1 MSFARPA
8 APFMTIAL
16 ASLALT
22 GAASAAIAQ
31 TPVTPAP
38 APVAAV
44 AAPSPLA
51 QIPGV
56 VVQYYDVS
64 GLTLDAL
71 RASIAAQRP
80 TDPATGQPVPSSS
93 KWAIGTSVRKET
105 TGKACKII
113 GATPTF
119 KAEVV
124 MPRLATVEGVP
135 APVLAEW
142 QRYVTGL
149 EAQQAASL
157 RPIYDRLSE
166 VEKAVLASTCE
177 GAGNAANKA
186 IDEISKAPA
195 EQQIGTVP
203 AG

>member
-1 MSFARPA
+1 
-8 APFMTIAL
+8 MTIAL
-16 ASLALT
+16 AFFALT
-22 GAASAAIAQ
+22 GATAAIAQ
-31 TPVTPAP
+31 TPVTAAP

-56 VVQYYDVS
+56 AVQYYDVS

-71 RASIAAQRP
+71 RASIAGQRP

-93 KWAIGTSVRKET
+93 KWAVGTSVRKQT
-105 TGKACKII
+105 NGKACKIV
-113 GATPTF
+113 GATPSF

-124 MPRLATVEGVP
+124 MPRLTVVEGVP

-142 QRYVTGL
+142 QRYVAAI

-157 RPIYDRLSE
+157 RSIYDRLSE

-177 GAGNAANKA
+177 GAADAANKA
-186 IDEISKAPA
+186 ISEISKAPA